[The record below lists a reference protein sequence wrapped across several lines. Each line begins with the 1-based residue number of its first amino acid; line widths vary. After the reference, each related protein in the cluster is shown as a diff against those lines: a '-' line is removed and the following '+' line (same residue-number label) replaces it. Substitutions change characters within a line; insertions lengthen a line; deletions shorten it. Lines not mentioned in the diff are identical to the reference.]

1 MKTNLKITFVF
12 MICSLI
18 GVSGF
23 NSSLEAGPVK
33 NSRDILKVGKKMP
46 DAMLEN
52 HVQDKVGLKSLLG
65 KVKIISV
72 VPKLNTPVC
81 DKQTH
86 KLSEE
91 NGGLDQYIDI
101 VTISTNSAEGQKE
114 FAQNAKINNLIF
126 LSDKPSYEFGKTTGL
141 LMENMNMLRRTILVL
156 NSDNVIKYVDFVP
169 RGGLPDIEK
178 ALEEAKKVL
187 EEEKMNNHNNPKT

>member
-1 MKTNLKITFVF
+1 MNTQLKIIFGF
-12 MICSLI
+12 LFCFFI
-18 GVSGF
+18 GISGVYAD
-23 NSSLEAGPVK
+23 LEAKPIK
-33 NSRDILKVGKKMP
+33 NSRDILKVGKKIP

-52 HVQDKVGLKSLLG
+52 FGQDKVALKSLKG

-91 NGGLDQYIDI
+91 NGGLDKYIDI

-114 FAQNAKINNLIF
+114 FAQKAKINNLIF
-126 LSDKPSYEFGKTTGL
+126 LSDRPAFEFGEKTGL

-156 NSDNVIKYVDFVP
+156 DSDNIIKYVDFVP
-169 RGGLPDIEK
+169 RGGLPDIAK
-178 ALEEAKKVL
+178 ALKEAKRVL
-187 EEEKMNNHNNPKT
+187 EDENI

>member
-1 MKTNLKITFVF
+1 MKTQLKITFT
-12 MICSLI
+12 LI
-18 GVSGF
+18 SFLISISGV
-23 NSSLEAGPVK
+23 NSNLEARPVK
-33 NSRDILKVGKKMP
+33 NSKDILKVGKKIP
-46 DAMLEN
+46 DAILEN
-52 HVQDKVGLKSLLG
+52 YGEDKVRLKSLIG

-91 NGGLDQYIDI
+91 NGGLDKYIDI

-114 FAQNAKINNLIF
+114 FAQKAKINNLIF
-126 LSDKPSYEFGKTTGL
+126 LSDKPAFEFGEKTGL

-156 NSDNVIKYVDFVP
+156 DSDNIIKYVDFVP
-169 RGGLPDIEK
+169 LGGLPDIEK
-178 ALEEAKKVL
+178 ALEEAKRVL
-187 EEEKMNNHNNPKT
+187 DEEKINSHNNSKT

>member
-1 MKTNLKITFVF
+1 MNNQLRIAITL
-12 MICSLI
+12 MICFSV

-23 NSSLEAGPVK
+23 YSDLEAGPVK
-33 NSRDILKVGKKMP
+33 NSRDILKVGKKIP
-46 DAMLEN
+46 DAILEN
-52 HVQDKVGLKSLLG
+52 YSQDKVGLKSLTG

-91 NGGLDQYIDI
+91 NGGLDQFIDI
-101 VTISTNSAEGQKE
+101 VTISTNSSEGQME
-114 FAQNAKINNLIF
+114 FAKKAKINNLIF
-126 LSDKPSYEFGKTTGL
+126 LSDKPAFEFGEKTGL
-141 LMENMNMLRRTILVL
+141 LMENMNMLRRTVLVL
-156 NSDNVIKYVDFVP
+156 DSDNVIKYIDFVP
-169 RGGLPDIEK
+169 TGGLPDIEK

-187 EEEKMNNHNNPKT
+187 EEEKINKQTNPKT

>member
-1 MKTNLKITFVF
+1 MNTQLKIIFGF
-12 MICSLI
+12 LFCFFI
-18 GVSGF
+18 GFSGVYAD
-23 NSSLEAGPVK
+23 LEAKPIK
-33 NSRDILKVGKKMP
+33 NSRDILKVGKKIP

-52 HVQDKVGLKSLLG
+52 FGQDKVALKSLKG

-91 NGGLDQYIDI
+91 NGGLDKYIDI

-114 FAQNAKINNLIF
+114 FAQKAKINNLIF
-126 LSDKPSYEFGKTTGL
+126 LSDRPAFEFG
-141 LMENMNMLRRTILVL
+141 
-156 NSDNVIKYVDFVP
+156 
-169 RGGLPDIEK
+169 EK
-178 ALEEAKKVL
+178 NRFINGEHEYAPK
-187 EEEKMNNHNNPKT
+187 NNFSFG